1 MGHMATVARTG
12 DSLIDL
18 AWVVRSLAVPGS
30 GMGSVGSVEEVVPR
44 GKVGGHDQNQQG
56 GMGGGWVKPG
66 TSQQRAEAA
75 AAVDQG
81 HLEGAGAGLRSVGPL
96 LIPPASLP
104 PFIKSSRRLLPA
116 GDSSPHWHYSSDPSR
131 CKPRPHGAHRAG
143 VDGGRWTLHS
153 REGRRT

>member
-1 MGHMATVARTG
+1 MATVARTG

-30 GMGSVGSVEEVVPR
+30 GVGSVGSVEEVVPR
-44 GKVGGHDQNQQG
+44 GKVGGHDQNEQG

-81 HLEGAGAGLRSVGPL
+81 PLEGAGAGLRSVGLL

-104 PFIKSSRRLLPA
+104 PFIKSSRCLLPA
-116 GDSSPHWHYSSDPSR
+116 GDSSPHSHYSSDPS
-131 CKPRPHGAHRAG
+131 
-143 VDGGRWTLHS
+143 
-153 REGRRT
+153 